1 MPTVDAI
8 VLLGWL
14 ERDAAVKFLVNECIF
29 DAPLSEAEAERIWEP
44 WRATVEALPE
54 RPALAPERLPID
66 SFHAREVRKEFLNRY
81 KGAKNIL
88 DVIRI
93 DPMRLVVHQ
102 LWVINRSLRNISNQG
117 RNPAR
122 MA

>member
-14 ERDAAVKFLVNECIF
+14 ERAAAVRFLLNECVF
-29 DAPLSEAEAERIWEP
+29 DAPLSEAEAQRIWEP

-54 RPALAPERLPID
+54 RLALAPERLPID
-66 SFHAREVRKEFLNRY
+66 SFHAREVRREFLNRY

-93 DPMRLVVHQ
+93 DPSRLWLQQ
-102 LWVINRSLRNISNQG
+102 LCWIT
-117 RNPAR
+117 
-122 MA
+122 